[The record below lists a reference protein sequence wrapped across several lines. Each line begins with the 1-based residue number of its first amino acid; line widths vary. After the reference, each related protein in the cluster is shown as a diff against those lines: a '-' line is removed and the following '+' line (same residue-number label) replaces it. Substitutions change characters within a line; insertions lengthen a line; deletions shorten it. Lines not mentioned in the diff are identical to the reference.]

1 MATQAKVWRMNRT
14 VRKIREGLDEIKGN
28 DLDLVNLQKDFDK
41 NLKNFQDILEEMKE
55 DLDY

>member
-28 DLDLVNLQKDFDK
+28 DLDLVNFQKDFDK